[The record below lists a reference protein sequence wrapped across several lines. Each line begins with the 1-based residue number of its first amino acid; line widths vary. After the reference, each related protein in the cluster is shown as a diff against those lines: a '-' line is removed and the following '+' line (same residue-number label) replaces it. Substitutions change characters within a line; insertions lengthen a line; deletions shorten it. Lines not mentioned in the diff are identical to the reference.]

1 MKKKRY
7 VYLIGEN
14 GGKFQTDAIDS
25 LVVLT
30 HIVWTAIVTSTLQVS
45 YDLHLDVT

>member
-1 MKKKRY
+1 MKRY

-25 LVVLT
+25 LVVLA